1 MVEEIKDTLYIC
13 YMIAPK
19 IKTFVTNHSYY
30 IAILCI
36 SILTACASNKK
47 VADRRS
53 KPSYHK
59 NERAY
64 PNEENYRSKAVEES
78 TSPVEKVIATA
89 RSYTGVPYRWGG
101 TTRAGMDCSGLLM
114 TCFQAADLD
123 LPRTT
128 SEQIKVGKGIRLY
141 DLQPGDLV
149 FFAAK
154 KSNPNKVTHV
164 GMVTEVK
171 DKHDVRFI
179 HASTK
184 LGVVENNI
192 YTDYYR
198 RIFIKARRPF

>member
-1 MVEEIKDTLYIC
+1 MIVPNIKILRSNYG
-13 YMIAPK
+13 YLA
-19 IKTFVTNHSYY
+19 
-30 IAILCI
+30 AILSI
-36 SILTACASNKK
+36 SLLTACASNKK
-47 VADRRS
+47 VAENRRS
-53 KPSYHK
+53 KPTYHK
-59 NERAY
+59 RERSQ
-64 PNEENYRSKAVEES
+64 PRTDNYRSNVPNETTA
-78 TSPVEKVIATA
+78 PVEKVIATA
-89 RSYTGVPYRWGG
+89 RSFTGVPYRWGG

-114 TCFQAADLD
+114 TCFQAAELN

-128 SEQIKVGKGIRLY
+128 SEQVKVGKGVRLY

-164 GMVTEVK
+164 GMVTEVR